1 MNFQT
6 ISKIVCALLS
16 IYFVFSGINAALN
29 IDAKLD
35 RIGLAAT
42 GTDGK
47 VAFILICSSLMVGIG
62 VAMSLL
68 ALVLKSPGPSLIL
81 ASVILLCFIVFR
93 IVGSFITESMTQ
105 AQVEYILIELVEL
118 SIVLFLLHKTGS
130 FKQRVA

>member
-47 VAFILICSSLMVGIG
+47 VAFILIYSSLMVGIG
-62 VAMSLL
+62 AAMSLL
-68 ALVLKSPGPSLIL
+68 AVVLKSPGPSLIL

-105 AQVEYILIELVEL
+105 TQVEYILIELVEL